1 MSRPGCAV
9 IPSSRFSVLN
19 SISRRTEG
27 PFLDFSPHVPA
38 IARSTTV
45 TGAVQARCIVLAV
58 GILESDIGTK
68 AKYIE
73 VCTARRRLFPMSK
86 VQWQLDTLQ
95 SLHFTSW
102 RGLSSAVLIEKVTLS
117 TSLARLC

>member
-1 MSRPGCAV
+1 
-9 IPSSRFSVLN
+9 LN

-45 TGAVQARCIVLAV
+45 TGAVQARCIVLVPAV
-58 GILESDIGTK
+58 GILESDIDTK

-73 VCTARRRLFPMSK
+73 VCTARRRLKCSGNLTRCK
-86 VQWQLDTLQ
+86 V
-95 SLHFTSW
+95 FTS
-102 RGLSSAVLIEKVTLS
+102 R
-117 TSLARLC
+117 AREGCPPQF